1 MDFTL
6 TGKTNDIPN
15 NALIYLVDF
24 DNRLLIDT
32 ARVENNFF
40 VFKKKLPRSPIRIML
55 SEKGEQNS
63 KIFWLENSLIIF
75 DASKT
80 DFKNASIIGSET
92 EDLSIILKKRL
103 EATEYRNI
111 DRIEIEFIENNPSN
125 IISVSLLLSG
135 SKKWGKE
142 KTKELYDKLSVKNQT
157 SFYGKKLKEYFT
169 LNKALQIGDEF
180 LNLKISDESGNIRE
194 LSDLKGKTVLLE
206 FWASWCKPC
215 RAENPNL
222 IKNYEK
228 YKDFGFE
235 IFAVSLDDSKTNWLK
250 AIEQDNT
257 KWLHVSELRNDDKA
271 SIIYGVSAIPD
282 NFLIDRNG
290 IIVGRNLRGNDLNRK
305 LSELMPV
312 ANTVYKK

>member
-1 MDFTL
+1 M
-6 TGKTNDIPN
+6 
-15 NALIYLVDF
+15 
-24 DNRLLIDT
+24 
-32 ARVENNFF
+32 
-40 VFKKKLPRSPIRIML
+40 
-55 SEKGEQNS
+55 
-63 KIFWLENSLIIF
+63 
-75 DASKT
+75 
-80 DFKNASIIGSET
+80 
-92 EDLSIILKKRL
+92 
-103 EATEYRNI
+103 
-111 DRIEIEFIENNPSN
+111 
-125 IISVSLLLSG
+125 SG

-235 IFAVSLDDSKTNWLK
+235 IFAVS
-250 AIEQDNT
+250 
-257 KWLHVSELRNDDKA
+257 
-271 SIIYGVSAIPD
+271 
-282 NFLIDRNG
+282 
-290 IIVGRNLRGNDLNRK
+290 
-305 LSELMPV
+305 
-312 ANTVYKK
+312 

>member
-1 MDFTL
+1 MREKILALIMIGLAFNSYSQKKMDFTL

-55 SEKGEQNS
+55 SEKGKQNS

-111 DRIEIEFIENNPSN
+111 DRI
-125 IISVSLLLSG
+125 
-135 SKKWGKE
+135 K
-142 KTKELYDKLSVKNQT
+142 
-157 SFYGKKLKEYFT
+157 
-169 LNKALQIGDEF
+169 
-180 LNLKISDESGNIRE
+180 
-194 LSDLKGKTVLLE
+194 
-206 FWASWCKPC
+206 
-215 RAENPNL
+215 
-222 IKNYEK
+222 
-228 YKDFGFE
+228 
-235 IFAVSLDDSKTNWLK
+235 
-250 AIEQDNT
+250 
-257 KWLHVSELRNDDKA
+257 
-271 SIIYGVSAIPD
+271 
-282 NFLIDRNG
+282 
-290 IIVGRNLRGNDLNRK
+290 
-305 LSELMPV
+305 
-312 ANTVYKK
+312 